1 MRNFLKYLLPVL
13 LLAGLGGS
21 ARAFS
26 LMGPFATY
34 QLPALNYNGPF
45 TTIAIPND
53 VGGPMNV
60 GEEYRWG
67 SPVVVYG
74 FDSSFVEYYGTNG
87 VAAVEAAI
95 QILNDLPSTSSMS
108 SGLTEYPLNATRFNY
123 TAQQLRL
130 RDVKSITL
138 SILLQTLG
146 LACPERYTWTIFQ
159 QRPIPNTDPQQYYYN
174 IIQRNFD
181 PVSFRPSAY
190 VNGSLYTYQILQIS
204 ADPDTWDCQELAV
217 DVANPNVSV
226 VATAGL
232 QAGAT
237 DPRVYSQVYGPASL
251 VADGF
256 GLFYSGLTRDDVG
269 AIRYIY
275 RPDNVNWQSAPTGSF
290 GSSSGTFGGGDGSP
304 WINISFQIVVP
315 DPISPWTVVGG
326 PIGGGVT
333 DTNGVVTATSFI
345 PVGGRS
351 GPGKLSYVRVD
362 TDPLLGQFL
371 VPVSVSYPETVIN
384 TNGIAVRQVTERTI
398 LQPDILFSAGDLGGD
413 PNLGQPYVYEVA
425 GNVFLTEANPGVGA
439 VQDGPGIVDTGVQ
452 IVLNK
457 VGPWIFNIGNGSQL
471 SGTRGF
477 VWGSYD
483 GTTNAP
489 IVYPVGSGL
498 QELESTLFP

>member
-1 MRNFLKYLLPVL
+1 MRNVLKCILLAVL
-13 LLAGLGGS
+13 LVGAGGA

-26 LMGPFATY
+26 LIGPFATY
-34 QLPALNYNGPF
+34 QLPELNYNGPF
-45 TTIAIPND
+45 TTIAVEND
-53 VGGPMNV
+53 IGGPMNI

-74 FDSSFVEYYGTNG
+74 FDSAFVEYFGTNG

-95 QILNDLPSTSSMS
+95 QILNNLPTTSAMS
-108 SGLTEYPLNATRFNY
+108 AGLTEFPLNATRFNY

-130 RDVKSITL
+130 RDIKSISL

-181 PVSFRPSAY
+181 PVTFQPSAY
-190 VNGSLYTYQILQIS
+190 VNGTLYTYQILQVS
-204 ADPDTWDCQELAV
+204 ANPDTWDCQELAV

-232 QAGAT
+232 QAAAV
-237 DPRVYSQVYGPASL
+237 DPRVYSQVYGPANL

-256 GLFYSGLTRDDVG
+256 GLFYTGITRDDAG

-275 RPDNVNWQSAPTGSF
+275 RPENINWQAAPLNSF
-290 GSSSGTFGGGDGSP
+290 GSSSGSFGGGDGSP
-304 WINISFQIVVP
+304 WYNISFQIVVP

-326 PIGGGVT
+326 PIGGTV
-333 DTNGVVTATSFI
+333 TNGVTASSFV

-351 GPGKLSYVRVD
+351 GAGKLSYVRID

-371 VPVSVSYPETVIN
+371 VPVSVSYPETVIT
-384 TNGIAVRQVTERTI
+384 TNGIAVRQVIERTI
-398 LQPDILFSAGDLGGD
+398 LQPDILFTAADLGGD
-413 PNLGQPYVYEVA
+413 GNLGQPYVYAIA
-425 GNVFLTEANPGVGA
+425 GNNFVTEANPGVGS
-439 VQDGPGIVDTGVQ
+439 VQDGPGIVDIGIQ

-457 VGPWIFNIGNGSQL
+457 VGPWIFNVQNGNQL

-489 IVYPVGSGL
+489 LVYPVGSGL
-498 QELESTLFP
+498 QELESRLFP